1 MSDAVTIALISLFG
15 TLGVAVIGLWVE
27 QRKTRKQVTANSGSS
42 MFDAVSRIEA
52 KVNVMGSRVGAI
64 KEDLTEVKGSVKEL
78 REDVVSQGERIA
90 RLEVIR
96 GL

>member
-1 MSDAVTIALISLFG
+1 
-15 TLGVAVIGLWVE
+15 
-27 QRKTRKQVTANSGSS
+27 

-52 KVNVMGSRVGAI
+52 KVNVMGSRMGDI

-78 REDVVSQGERIA
+78 REDVVTQGERIA